1 MTAAHRNKAVMALD
15 WKEAI
20 EGDGNSGNG
29 GWLAS
34 AGLDKTVK
42 VSTGFLA
49 AGVVFRYRRADI

>member
-1 MTAAHRNKAVMALD
+1 MALD
-15 WKEAI
+15 WKEAV

-42 VSTGFLA
+42 VSLRLIDFCSN
-49 AGVVFRYRRADI
+49 